1 MLGFEP
7 IAIFGMAL
15 GIFVGALAKG
25 ISGVALPITALA
37 IALQFVEART
47 GLALVAMPL
56 LITNIWQAYG
66 AGNILVALKRFRVMG
81 VVFVVSIYAGSVL
94 VRGLDQAVMFGL
106 IGSTA
111 IIFSVSQFWKP
122 SSDPL
127 SPAAERIAGPLAA
140 IVGGVMGG
148 LTSMWGPPIIMF
160 LFMLKLDKDVWVQSI
175 SGLYLLGSVPLVLF
189 YFNNGVLNGTTIWL
203 SVAACVP
210 AMAGLL
216 IGERI
221 RPFINEALF
230 RKTLLIALFI
240 VGLNMVRR
248 AIW

>member
-7 IAIFGMAL
+7 IAIAGMAL

-25 ISGVALPITALA
+25 ISGVALPITTLA
-37 IALQFVEART
+37 IALQFVDART
-47 GLALVAMPL
+47 GLALVSLPL

-66 AGNILVALKRFRVMG
+66 AGNILTSLKRFRVMA
-81 VVFVVSIYAGSVL
+81 VVFVIAIYAGSVL
-94 VRGLDQAVMFGL
+94 VRGLDQVVMFGL

-111 IIFSVSQFWKP
+111 IIFSVSQFWQP
-122 SSDPL
+122 SSKPL
-127 SPAAERIAGPLAA
+127 SPAAERIAGLLAA
-140 IVGGVMGG
+140 IIGGVMGG

-160 LFMLKLDKDVWVQSI
+160 LFMLKLDKDTWVRSV

-203 SVAACVP
+203 SVGACLP

-221 RPFINEALF
+221 RPLINEALF
-230 RKTLLIALFI
+230 RKILLITLFV
-240 VGLNMVRR
+240 VGLNMIRR